1 VEQRLAGLDAV
12 LASGARLNLR
22 PAPRRATGPD
32 LGALFVGA
40 EGRIGRVERIWI
52 RAKPKNQPNARSLS
66 WTGERSAAPTV
77 AERRAFDDVVSA
89 FSLGSSR

>member
-1 VEQRLAGLDAV
+1 V
-12 LASGARLNLR
+12 LASGSRLTLR

-52 RAKPKNQPNARSLS
+52 RARQKKQPAARPLS
-66 WTGERSAAPTV
+66 WTGEPNPVMTAAEKQSFEALV
-77 AERRAFDDVVSA
+77 RAFGTS
-89 FSLGSSR
+89 